1 MTKQKKIV
9 LIVILV
15 SVLLIGVGYAAL
27 TAVGVNIT
35 GNANATAATDN
46 FKVKFV
52 EVETYNKQGTNTTVA
67 GEIQSDVL
75 ATIDVKKLE
84 KVGDYGEA
92 VFKIQNVSIGDITA
106 DTVKVKSVAG
116 SDDNFEITATRC
128 NADGSS
134 VVDEGTDLTTAEN
147 DFAYVKVRATLK
159 VAPVMYDVNT
169 DKIAVEIEA
178 DPLVPAN
185 P

>member
-15 SVLLIGVGYAAL
+15 SVLLMGVGYAVL
-27 TAVGVNIT
+27 TAVGINIT
-35 GNANATAATDN
+35 GNANATAAEDN

-52 EVETYNKQGTNTTVA
+52 EVAQYNKDGVNTAVE
-67 GEIQSDVL
+67 GNIESDVL
-75 ATIDVKKLE
+75 ATIDVSKLE

-106 DTVKVKSVAG
+106 DTVKVKSVSG

-128 NADGSS
+128 NADGTS
-134 VVDEGTDLTTAEN
+134 VVDDDVDLTTDAD

-159 VAPVMYDVNT
+159 VAPVMYDVST

-178 DPLVPAN
+178 EPLVPEN

>member
-27 TAVGVNIT
+27 TAVGINVT
-35 GNANATAATDN
+35 GNANATAAADN

-52 EVETYNKQGTNTTVA
+52 AVETYNKEGLNVEVSGA
-67 GEIQSDVL
+67 ISSDVL

-92 VFKIQNVSIGDITA
+92 VFKIQNVSTGDITA
-106 DTVKVKSVAG
+106 DTIKVKSVTG
-116 SDDNFEITATRC
+116 TDENFQITATRC

-134 VVDEGTDLTTAEN
+134 VVEEGVDLTTGAD
-147 DFAYVKVRATLK
+147 DFAYVKVRATLL
-159 VAPVMYDVNT
+159 VAPVMYDVDT
-169 DKIAVEIEA
+169 HAISVEIEA

-185 P
+185 S